1 MSTENA
7 PVSEAVVATES
18 APESAPQ
25 ASSPQQAS
33 STPQAEN
40 TLAKRMQAKAVV
52 DSQPPPAPSFQPN
65 FKFKVH
71 DEEKEIDE
79 MFRGL
84 IKDQDTEKKIRE
96 LHEKAYGLDVQKP
109 KYERM
114 KQEFQEV
121 STKYGNIDKS
131 LKQLSSYVQ
140 AGDLGSFFQATQ
152 IPKQMIFEYVKKEL
166 ELMEASPEQRAEVER
181 VQAERRR
188 LYNLEQENQD
198 LKTRFET
205 ESQSARVME
214 LTTALASPVVSSVA
228 QSFDAKMGSGA
239 FKMEVIKHGLAVS
252 QTTGETISVQQAVQE
267 TVEKW
272 KQFFGETQQASTP
285 GASPMETASQA
296 QAAPKPTLPNVSGR
310 SASPL
315 KAGPRSIDDLKKIA
329 AAKSAQL

>member
-7 PVSEAVVATES
+7 PVESEVSTTASPTEVAPSVS
-18 APESAPQ
+18 ASPQ
-25 ASSPQQAS
+25 ASAPAQGEES
-33 STPQAEN
+33 
-40 TLAKRMQAKAVV
+40 LAKRMQAKASVN
-52 DSQPPPAPSFQPN
+52 SQPPPAPTFTPN
-65 FKFKVH
+65 YKFKVH

-79 MFRGL
+79 MYRGL
-84 IKDQDTEKKIRE
+84 IKDQETEKKIRE

-109 KYERM
+109 KYEKM
-114 KQEFQEV
+114 KNEFQEV

-131 LKQLSSYVQ
+131 LKQLSAYVQ
-140 AGDLGSFFQATQ
+140 NGDLGSFFQATQ

-188 LYNLEQENQD
+188 LYSLEQENSD

-214 LTTALASPVVSSVA
+214 LSTALASPVVSSVA
-228 QSFDAKMGSGA
+228 TSFDAKMGSGA

-272 KQFFGETQQASTP
+272 KSFFGEMPQAS
-285 GASPMETASQA
+285 ASQGGSMETASQA
-296 QAAPKPTLPNVSGR
+296 QAPKPTLPNVSGR

>member
-7 PVSEAVVATES
+7 PVSDAVVSTTSDS
-18 APESAPQ
+18 APVQSPAPQ
-25 ASSPQQAS
+25 AASPATS
-33 STPQAEN
+33 GEN
-40 TLAKRMQAKAVV
+40 TLAKRMQAKVN
-52 DSQPPPAPSFQPN
+52 SEPPPAPAFTPN

-79 MFRGL
+79 MYRGL

-121 STKYGNIDKS
+121 STKYGDIDKS

-152 IPKQMIFEYVKKEL
+152 IPKQMVFEYVKKEL

-272 KQFFGETQQASTP
+272 KQFFGETPQAS
-285 GASPMETASQA
+285 AQEISPMETASKA
-296 QAAPKPTLPNVSGR
+296 QAAPKPTFPNVSGR

-329 AAKSAQL
+329 AAKGAQL

>member
-7 PVSEAVVATES
+7 PVESEVSTTASQTEVAPSVS
-18 APESAPQ
+18 AAPQ
-25 ASSPQQAS
+25 ASAPAQGEES
-33 STPQAEN
+33 
-40 TLAKRMQAKAVV
+40 LAKRMQAKASVN
-52 DSQPPPAPSFQPN
+52 SQPPPAPTFTPN
-65 FKFKVH
+65 YKFKVH

-79 MFRGL
+79 MYRGL
-84 IKDQDTEKKIRE
+84 IKDQETEKKIRE

-109 KYERM
+109 KYEKM
-114 KQEFQEV
+114 KGEFQEV

-131 LKQLSSYVQ
+131 LKQLSAYVQ
-140 AGDLGSFFQATQ
+140 NGDLGSFFQATQ

-188 LYNLEQENQD
+188 LYSLEQENSD

-214 LTTALASPVVSSVA
+214 LSTALASPVVSSVA
-228 QSFDAKMGSGA
+228 TSFDAKMGSGA

-272 KQFFGETQQASTP
+272 KSFFGEMPQASAAQ
-285 GASPMETASQA
+285 GGSMETASQA
-296 QAAPKPTLPNVSGR
+296 QAPKPTLPNVSGR